1 MQTLQ
6 AATDHYLLQQKIS
19 VSTVSGAKKLW
30 NRMGSDFDTS
40 WRTIRPEMLT
50 FVQTGRMAAAVSAAS
65 YTPQLLAET
74 GQALDSVGQIIPAA
88 FVAYA
93 PDGRAMESLLDTAVI
108 RSKMAVAGGAT
119 ATEALSAGGK
129 WLTGTLLTVM
139 SDTGRSVVSAD
150 IIQRPKVGGYVRMLN
165 TPSCSRC
172 VILAGKWFR
181 WNEGFQRHPKCDCIH
196 VPAATEKFAK
206 EQGYVSDPYEYFKS
220 LSVKDQERLF
230 GKNEAEAI
238 REFGA
243 DIYRVMNVKM
253 RGLGTTKGNIK
264 FGTPTKRTV
273 DDILSRDPSRQFA
286 VENLQYHGYITGP
299 QVTGGNILGRYAEG
313 FGQLGK
319 GGNARAASDA
329 IATARATGLRDPLNR
344 YTMTAAERRLYD
356 AKYKL
361 DQARL
366 GIYPSSVGQN
376 SADIYAPTKTVTPE
390 QLAIFEGAYANEIA
404 KLPTASPSVLNLARV
419 LGIL

>member
-1 MQTLQ
+1 MQTPQ
-6 AATDHYLLQQKIS
+6 AATDHYLLQQKIN

-30 NRMGSDFDTS
+30 GRMGTDFDTS
-40 WRTIRPEMLT
+40 WRTIRPEMLA

-65 YTPQLLAET
+65 YTPQVLAET
-74 GQALDSVGQIIPAA
+74 GQSLESVGQIIPSA
-88 FVAYA
+88 FVAYS
-93 PDGRAMESLLDTAVI
+93 PDGRAMDSLLDTAVI

-139 SDTGRSVVSAD
+139 SDTSRSVVSAD

-196 VPAATEKFAK
+196 VPSATEKFAK
-206 EQGYVSDPYEYFKS
+206 DQGYVSDPYEYFKS
-220 LSVKDQERLF
+220 LSIKDQERIF
-230 GKNEAEAI
+230 GRNEAEAI
-238 REFGA
+238 REYGA

-253 RGLGTTKGNIK
+253 RGLGTAKGNVK

-286 VENLQYHGYITGP
+286 IENLQYHGYITGP
-299 QVTGGNILGRYAEG
+299 QITGGNILGRYAEG

-319 GGNARAASDA
+319 GGKARAASDA
-329 IATARATGLRDPLNR
+329 VATARATGLRDPLNR

-366 GIYPSSVGQN
+366 GIYPSSVGKN
-376 SADIYAPTKTVTPE
+376 SADIYAPTKSVTPE
-390 QLAIFEGAYANEIA
+390 QLAMFEQAYANEIA

>member
-1 MQTLQ
+1 MQTPQ
-6 AATDHYLLQQKIS
+6 AATDHYLLQQKIN

-30 NRMGSDFDTS
+30 GRMGTDFDTS
-40 WRTIRPEMLT
+40 WRTIRPEMLA

-65 YTPQLLAET
+65 YTPQVLAET
-74 GQALDSVGQIIPAA
+74 GQSLESVGQIIPSA

-93 PDGRAMESLLDTAVI
+93 PDGRAMDSLLDTAVI

-119 ATEALSAGGK
+119 ATEALSTGGK

-139 SDTGRSVVSAD
+139 SDTSRSVVSAD

-181 WNEGFQRHPKCDCIH
+181 WNEGFKRHERCDCVHI
-196 VPAATEKFAK
+196 PASENVAGDMRT
-206 EQGYVSDPYEYFKS
+206 DPYEYFNS
-220 LSVKDQERLF
+220 LSIKDQERVF
-230 GKNEAEAI
+230 GKRESQAI

-243 DIYRVMNVKM
+243 DIYRVMNVKL
-253 RGLGTTKGNIK
+253 RGLGTAKGNLK

-273 DDILSRDPSRQFA
+273 DDILSKTSTREIAIQ
-286 VENLQYHGYITGP
+286 NLQYHGYITGP
-299 QVTGGNILGRYAEG
+299 QVAGGNILGRYAEG

-319 GGNARAASDA
+319 GGRARAASDA

-366 GIYPSSVGQN
+366 GIYPSSVGMN
-376 SADIYAPTKTVTPE
+376 SADLYAPTKPVTPE
-390 QLAIFEGAYANEIA
+390 QLAIFEGNYANEIA

>member
-1 MQTLQ
+1 MQTPQ
-6 AATDHYLLQQKIS
+6 AATDHYLLQQKIN

-30 NRMGSDFDTS
+30 GRMGTDFDTS
-40 WRTIRPEMLT
+40 WRTIRPEMLA

-65 YTPQLLAET
+65 YTPQVLAET
-74 GQALDSVGQIIPAA
+74 KQSLESVGQIIPSA

-93 PDGRAMESLLDTAVI
+93 PDGRAMDSLLDTAVI

-119 ATEALSAGGK
+119 ATEALSTGGK

-139 SDTGRSVVSAD
+139 SDTSRSVVSAD

-181 WNEGFQRHPKCDCIH
+181 WNEGFKRHERCDCVHI
-196 VPAATEKFAK
+196 PASENVAGDMRT
-206 EQGYVSDPYEYFKS
+206 DPYEYFNS
-220 LSVKDQERLF
+220 LSIKEQERVF
-230 GKNEAEAI
+230 GKRESQAI

-243 DIYRVMNVKM
+243 DIYRVMNVKL
-253 RGLGTTKGNIK
+253 RGLGTAKGNLK

-273 DDILSRDPSRQFA
+273 DDILSKTSTREIAIQ
-286 VENLQYHGYITGP
+286 NLQYHGYITGP
-299 QVTGGNILGRYAEG
+299 QVAGGNILGRYAEG

-319 GGNARAASDA
+319 GGKARAASDA

-366 GIYPSSVGQN
+366 GIYPSSVGMN
-376 SADIYAPTKTVTPE
+376 SADLYAPTKTVTPE
-390 QLAIFEGAYANEIA
+390 QLAIFEGNYANEIA